1 MAAPIDIGGMR
12 WFRFL
17 SRCSLVFGLV
27 FLGTMLVYTIGLL
40 PATSGSAL
48 PEEYG
53 DLVMASSRP
62 ALYRVAA
69 LLDLAVWLAT
79 GGFLLALAALLARRA
94 PSRGALIAASG
105 IGQVAGVIGSFIKLD
120 GIGDLANRYAAAVPE
135 QQAVLLRSHL
145 DLQLLLTAHLS
156 AGQVLYAAA
165 YLLVATVA
173 WSMPDF
179 PRWLTSGLALV
190 GGLALTG
197 FGIRVATGVSVTHP
211 VVFTLAFLEFTLTIV
226 IAFAVAWVFWRRS
239 PEVVPTAR
247 GTSAH

>member
-1 MAAPIDIGGMR
+1 MVSPIDTGATC

-17 SRCSLVFGLV
+17 SRCSLAFGLV

-40 PATSGSAL
+40 PAASGSAL

-53 DLVMASSRP
+53 DLVVASSRP

-79 GGFLLALAALLARRA
+79 GAFLLALAALLAHRA
-94 PSRGALIAASG
+94 PIRGALIAASG

-120 GIGDLANRYAAAVPE
+120 GIGDLGNRYAAVPE
-135 QQAVLLRSHL
+135 QQAVLLRSYL
-145 DLQLLLTAHLS
+145 DLQLLLTSHLS

-173 WSMPDF
+173 WSLPEF

-197 FGIRVATGVSVTHP
+197 FGFRVTTGVSVMHP
-211 VVFTLAFLEFTLTIV
+211 AVFTLAFAEFVLTIV
-226 IAFAVAWVFWRRS
+226 IAFAVAWVFWRRA
-239 PEVVPTAR
+239 PEVVPVATGAP
-247 GTSAH
+247 AH